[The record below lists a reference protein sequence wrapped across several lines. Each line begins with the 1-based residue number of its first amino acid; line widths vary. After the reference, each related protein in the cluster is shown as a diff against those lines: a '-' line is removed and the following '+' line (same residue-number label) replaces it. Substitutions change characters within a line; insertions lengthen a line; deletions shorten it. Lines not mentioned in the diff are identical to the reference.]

1 MRRSSHSGEN
11 EGGSRG
17 RHSRPILSAAD
28 KRRLAI
34 LRRAL
39 LQFFEEHHRS
49 YPWRRTKNWFHLL
62 MAEMMLRRTRAD
74 QVLPVYKEFTDRYR
88 TAADALAD
96 GATVREMLRPLG
108 LGWRN
113 EAIFDTLAYLRD
125 NMAVRRLPPE
135 ADMSA
140 IPGVGEYSNGMLRS
154 ILFTERVPAIDTNVV
169 RILCRFDGL
178 PEKGEMRRSPLIKER
193 AAYLV
198 DTDHPAQVNLSLI
211 DFGALVCTARNPDCE
226 HCPVRR
232 PCRYS

>member
-1 MRRSSHSGEN
+1 MKRSSHSGEN
-11 EGGSRG
+11 KGGSRG
-17 RHSRPILSAAD
+17 RHNRPILSAAD
-28 KRRLAI
+28 KRRLVI

-39 LQFFEEHHRS
+39 LQFFEKHHRS
-49 YPWRRTKNWFHLL
+49 YPWRHTENWFHLL
-62 MAEMMLRRTRAD
+62 MAEMMLRRTRAE
-74 QVLPVYKEFTDRYR
+74 QVLPVYEKFTDRYK

-96 GATVREMLRPLG
+96 GMEVREMLRPLG

-113 EAIFDTLAYLRD
+113 EAIFHTLEYLRD
-125 NMAVRRLPPE
+125 HMAVREL
-135 ADMSA
+135 SA
-140 IPGVGEYSNGMLRS
+140 AAEIDRIPGVGEYSNGMLRS
-154 ILFTERVPAIDTNVV
+154 ILFAERVPAIDTNVV

-198 DTDHPAQVNLSLI
+198 DTDHPAQVNLALI
-211 DFGALVCTARNPDCE
+211 DFGAMVCTARNPDCK